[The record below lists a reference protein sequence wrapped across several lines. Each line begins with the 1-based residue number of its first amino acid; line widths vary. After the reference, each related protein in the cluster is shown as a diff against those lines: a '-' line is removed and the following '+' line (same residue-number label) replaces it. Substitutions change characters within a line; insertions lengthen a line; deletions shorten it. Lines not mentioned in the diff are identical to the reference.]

1 MSKRKIL
8 HQKYAVVMVPLYYD
22 RLNNHCLLRLTMLWL
37 MLHFSFFCQVPEGVV
52 SAGCPDCTGEIKRI
66 DATGKCHSCF
76 PCPECIEGY
85 STSSVPC
92 GSTIPYERDIH
103 CVEIQQHPQKSS
115 QTIHSIFVSGTV
127 TSASQIS
134 ATTANLVISATSS
147 FIPAS
152 SSTILNRESMSTKD
166 PNTDNISPSFD
177 SYSKNTTVYILCAVS
192 LVILSVA
199 IVFKLQKKNKGRS
212 QSEETT
218 ADAPPSLPG
227 PSLSGQSEQGDEAC
241 HIDLGTNH
249 VVYRGAHSSEMGD
262 KSLNTVSALT
272 HGTEKNGSGNYF
284 QTYC

>member
-1 MSKRKIL
+1 
-8 HQKYAVVMVPLYYD
+8 
-22 RLNNHCLLRLTMLWL
+22 MLWL

-115 QTIHSIFVSGTV
+115 QTNHSIFVSGTV

-166 PNTDNISPSFD
+166 PNTDNILPSFD

-241 HIDLGTNH
+241 HIELGTNH

-272 HGTEKNGSGNYF
+272 HGTENNGSGNYC